1 MIDPEMVVDSHL
13 EEQIV
18 AALRRILHSISIHS
32 HRLRSECGLTG
43 PQLLALRVVA
53 DAGELTVSALARSVY
68 LSQSTT
74 SELLRRL
81 ALQGLVELHAGDDR
95 RSKVVRV
102 TPEGEKRAK
111 DAPSLLQQ
119 HFQAELE
126 RREEYEQTRILATL
140 QEIAAMMETED
151 VGAAPVPTSKARSRA
166 S

>member
-1 MIDPEMVVDSHL
+1 MALDSHL
-13 EEQIV
+13 EAQIV
-18 AALRRILHSISIHS
+18 AALRRILRAISIQS

-43 PQLLALRVVA
+43 PQLLALRAVA
-53 DAGELTVSALARSVY
+53 DAEELTVSALASRIY

-81 ALQGLVELHAGDDR
+81 ALQGLVELNEGDDR

-102 TPEGEKRAK
+102 TPEGEQRAK

-119 HFQAELE
+119 PFQAELE
-126 RREEYEQTRILATL
+126 RREDYEQTRILATL